1 MGPFYR
7 IVTIFLLISSN
18 ETFCSLPRKQSLAEW
33 VLLWVVFIF

>member
-18 ETFCSLPRKQSLAEW
+18 ETFCFLPRKQSPAEW
-33 VLLWVVFIF
+33 VLLWIVFIF